1 MVFLKEC
8 LLDLLVQPEGPRLR
22 DRISHGEVLAPLLT
36 SSTVFRMAGD
46 VLCKVHRFR
55 VNWESFAHTFIGRL
69 VAISAKFS
77 SHSIVC
83 HWLNHKSI
91 LPWKFHIFSMSET
104 SCWFTYVC
112 WVTGGFLLSIKDSS
126 EPRGVLVCT
135 VLCPLLP
142 GTHPHLRQLYNHYI
156 IIM

>member
-83 HWLNHKSI
+83 H
-91 LPWKFHIFSMSET
+91 
-104 SCWFTYVC
+104 
-112 WVTGGFLLSIKDSS
+112 
-126 EPRGVLVCT
+126 
-135 VLCPLLP
+135 
-142 GTHPHLRQLYNHYI
+142 
-156 IIM
+156 